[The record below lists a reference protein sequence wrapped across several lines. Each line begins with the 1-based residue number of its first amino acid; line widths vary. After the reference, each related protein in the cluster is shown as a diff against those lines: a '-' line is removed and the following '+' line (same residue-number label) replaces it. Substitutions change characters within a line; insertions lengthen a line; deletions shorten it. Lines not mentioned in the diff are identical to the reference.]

1 MADYDK
7 LDNTMKNLF
16 HVLQEKAIMAKT
28 PTAAITSYKL
38 GWFSSMMVGFLSQ
51 QSDETRQAFFD
62 AVDEVIMN
70 HTLHKELKN
79 GVDSES
85 HASVMS

>member
-1 MADYDK
+1 MADYEK
-7 LDNTMKNLF
+7 LENTMKNLL
-16 HVLQEKAIMAKT
+16 HVVQEKALIAKT
-28 PTAAITSYKL
+28 PTMAVSSYKL
-38 GWFSSMMVGFLSQ
+38 GWISSMMVGFLSQ
-51 QSDETRQAFFD
+51 QSEETRQAFFD